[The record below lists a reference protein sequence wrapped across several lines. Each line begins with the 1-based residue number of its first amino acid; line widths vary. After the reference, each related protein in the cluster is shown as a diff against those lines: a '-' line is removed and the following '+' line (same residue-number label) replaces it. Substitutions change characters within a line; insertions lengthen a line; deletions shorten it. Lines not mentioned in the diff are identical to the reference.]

1 MCCCDIATLR
11 LTKKVMTSRMQFES
25 MRKVVWKIRE
35 SEVDLHISFQRQ
47 KGRKEK
53 DMASVILAVMWGG
66 GVNKPD

>member
-1 MCCCDIATLR
+1 
-11 LTKKVMTSRMQFES
+11 MQFES